1 MSRYLLGLDLGS
13 SSVKAA
19 LVEAE
24 TGRPVASA
32 FSPDVEMSIH
42 APRPGWAE
50 QDPETWWR
58 ELKVAVG
65 KLRLQVPFKKD
76 DILAIGIS
84 YQMHGLVCVDAAGA
98 VLRPSI
104 IWCDSRA
111 VEIGDRAF
119 EDLGHEYCLTHYL
132 NSPGNFTA
140 SKLKWVKENEP
151 AVFEKIDKVMLPG
164 DYLAYRLTGSMA
176 TTISGLS
183 EGICWDF
190 QKRTPAEQLMEYYG
204 TPGSLFCET
213 VPTFGPQGLVSSEA
227 GQALGIAA
235 GVPVSYRAGDQP
247 NNAYSLRVLEPGELA
262 ATAGTSGVVYG
273 ITDKIN
279 PDPLSR
285 VNTFVHVNDRP
296 DAMRNGILLCING
309 TGSSYN
315 WMRKNLAFSS
325 YQEMNE
331 LAAEAVAGSRG
342 LNFFPFGNG
351 AERVL
356 VNRNPGAA
364 LKGLDYNIHTRA
376 DMARVVQ
383 EGVAYALRY
392 GIDIMEDMRMPV
404 KVLRAGHAN
413 MFLSPVFRHVLANVS
428 GAVIEIY
435 ETDGAQGAARAAGV
449 GAGYYQTYEE
459 SFRGLH
465 QIMLEE
471 PDARLSE
478 KYWDLYSDWKRALD
492 QSFQEA

>member
-1 MSRYLLGLDLGS
+1 MSKYLLGFDLGS

-24 TGRPVASA
+24 TGHLVASA
-32 FSPDVEMSIH
+32 FSPEAEMPIQ
-42 APRPGWAE
+42 APHPGWAE
-50 QDPETWWR
+50 QDPEAWWQ
-58 ELKVAVG
+58 ELSAAMG
-65 KLRLQVPFKKD
+65 KLSGQVPFKKD
-76 DILAIGIS
+76 EILAIGIS
-84 YQMHGLVCVDAAGA
+84 YQMHGLVCLDRDGK
-98 VLRPSI
+98 VLRPAI

-111 VEIGDRAF
+111 VEIGEKAF
-119 EDLGHEYCLTHYL
+119 KDLGQEYCLSHYL
-132 NSPGNFTA
+132 NAPGNFTA
-140 SKLKWVKENEP
+140 SKLKWVAANEP
-151 AVFEKIDKVMLPG
+151 EIFEKIFKVMLPG
-164 DYLAYRLTGSMA
+164 DYIAYRLTGVMG

-190 QKRTPAEQLMEYYG
+190 AEKKPAERLFDYYG
-204 TPGSLFCET
+204 IPASLFSET
-213 VPTFGPQGLVSSEA
+213 VPTFGQQGLVNKEA
-227 GQALGIAA
+227 AELLGIKP
-235 GVPVSYRAGDQP
+235 GTPVSYRAGDQP

-285 VNTFVHVNDRP
+285 VNTFVHVNNTE
-296 DAMRNGILLCING
+296 AVTRNGILLCING
-309 TGSSYN
+309 TGISYN
-315 WMRKNLAFSS
+315 WMRKNMAFSS
-325 YQEMNE
+325 YQEMND
-331 LAAEAVAGSRG
+331 LAAKASVGTKG
-342 LNFFPFGNG
+342 LSFFPFGNG

-356 VNRNPGAA
+356 GNRTPGAR
-364 LKGLDYNIHTRA
+364 LTGLDYNSHGRE

-392 GIDIMEDMRMPV
+392 GMEVMEGMQMPL

-413 MFLSPVFRHVLANVS
+413 MFLSPVFRQVFANVS

-449 GAGYYQTYEE
+449 GAGFYGSYQE

-465 QIMLEE
+465 QIMQQE
-471 PDARLSE
+471 PDAALSIQYGE
-478 KYWDLYSDWKRALD
+478 LYLRWKTDLENSLR
-492 QSFQEA
+492 